1 MVTNI
6 LHSEIVANTASRL
19 GGNYTNE
26 SVDKA
31 LKEYAKTCF
40 DLMKEKA
47 PNKTGDLTLVETP
60 LVGYKI
66 KYHESGIKKNP
77 DGTETK
83 IGPNRTITTALP
95 NALLK
100 GINADL
106 VKLVVNVVG
115 AIVDSKKKAA

>member
-1 MVTNI
+1 MVTNV
-6 LHSEIVANTASRL
+6 LHSEIVANAASRL
-19 GGNYTNE
+19 GSAKE
-26 SVDKA
+26 EVDKTV
-31 LKEYAKTCF
+31 KEYAKTCF
-40 DLMKEKA
+40 DLIKEKA

-66 KYHESGIKKNP
+66 KYHESGVKKNP

-83 IGPNRTITTALP
+83 IGPNRSITVALP

-106 VKLVVNVVG
+106 VKLAVNIVG
-115 AIVDSKKKAA
+115 AVVDSKKKAA

>member
-1 MVTNI
+1 MVTNV

-19 GGNYTNE
+19 GSAKE
-26 SVDKA
+26 EVDKTV
-31 LKEYAKTCF
+31 KEYAKTCF
-40 DLMKEKA
+40 DLIKEKA

-66 KYHESGIKKNP
+66 KYHESGVKKNP

-83 IGPNRTITTALP
+83 IGPNRSITVALP

-106 VKLVVNVVG
+106 VKLAVNIVG
-115 AIVDSKKKAA
+115 AVVDSKKKAA